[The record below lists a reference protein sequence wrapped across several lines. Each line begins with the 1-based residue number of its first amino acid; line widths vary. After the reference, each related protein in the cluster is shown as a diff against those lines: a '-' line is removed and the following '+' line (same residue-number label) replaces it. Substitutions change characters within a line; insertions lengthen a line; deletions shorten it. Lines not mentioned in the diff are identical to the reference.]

1 MRIPPFHNKIIIFS
15 VLINVKDTRR
25 AGKNQTKNIFVKYIY
40 KKIFFCIMRV

>member
-25 AGKNQTKNIFVKYIY
+25 VGKNQTKNIFVKSIY